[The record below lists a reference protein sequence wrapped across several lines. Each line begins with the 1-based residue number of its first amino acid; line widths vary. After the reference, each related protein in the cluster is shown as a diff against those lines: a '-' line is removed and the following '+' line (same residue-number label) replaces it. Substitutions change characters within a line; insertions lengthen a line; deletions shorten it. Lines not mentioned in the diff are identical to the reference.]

1 MIVVMTSS
9 LLSGEIKIAVAANV
23 SYAIVDLK
31 KAFNILYPDI
41 KVQVILGSSGKL
53 TAQIKYGA
61 PYDIFMSAN
70 MLYPD
75 TLFKEGLS
83 DTKPVVYAQGCL
95 AYFSSKKQ
103 DFSLGMKLLQSED
116 IDKIATANPKTAPY
130 GIAAAQAM
138 KKAKVFDSVKDKFV
152 FGESI
157 SQTVSYAVTTA
168 DIGLIAKSSLYSPKM
183 ARFTKSSLY
192 SPKMARFKEDVHW
205 ADVNASLY
213 TPINQGI
220 VILKKSAI
228 NPEVSNFY
236 HFILSDKAKTI
247 FKEFGYL
254 LP

>member
-1 MIVVMTSS
+1 MIVAMTSS

-183 ARFTKSSLY
+183 ARF
-192 SPKMARFKEDVHW
+192 KEDVHW